1 MAVSVLIYESPNCQ
15 FCRLAKQLLTRK
27 GVHIE
32 SIVVDGRARHEEMV
46 ARSGR
51 DSVPQIFIGDRHI
64 GGYSDLAELD
74 SFDELDPLLV

>member
-1 MAVSVLIYESPNCQ
+1 VAVPILIYESPTCQ
-15 FCRLAKQLLTRK
+15 FCRLAKQMLTRK
-27 GVHIE
+27 GVLFE
-32 SIVVDGRARHEEMV
+32 SIIVDSQARQEEMV

>member
-27 GVHIE
+27 GVQYETI
-32 SIVVDGRARHEEMV
+32 IVDGQARHEEMV

-74 SFDELDPLLV
+74 SFDELDPLLG

>member
-1 MAVSVLIYESPNCQ
+1 MVVSVLIYESPNCQ

-27 GVHIE
+27 GAHIE
-32 SIVVDGRARHEEMV
+32 SIIVDGQARHEEMV

-74 SFDELDPLLV
+74 SFDELDPLLG

>member
-32 SIVVDGRARHEEMV
+32 SIVVDGQARHEEMV

-51 DSVPQIFIGDRHI
+51 DSVPQIFIGARHI

-74 SFDELDPLLV
+74 SFDELDPLLG